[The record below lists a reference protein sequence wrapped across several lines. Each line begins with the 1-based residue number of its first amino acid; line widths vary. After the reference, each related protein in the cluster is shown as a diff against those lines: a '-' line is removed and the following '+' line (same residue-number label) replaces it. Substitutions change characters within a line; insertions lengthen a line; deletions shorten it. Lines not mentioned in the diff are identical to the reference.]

1 MFIGAVPQNDLSVD
15 DYIKNNDDMLENVI
29 LLRLYNDYKINEK
42 YVIDNDDFD
51 IVNIKVAC
59 DKLLNKFDRL
69 DIDNNNDNNYYS
81 LITYKNMLF
90 NYVNNFNKKDK
101 RKIYDLVCLI
111 TTLESYFKLPIT
123 FPSSLKDC
131 IDVRINKDY
140 NKRVLK

>member
-1 MFIGAVPQNDLSVD
+1 MDENLNKKIF

-29 LLRLYNDYKINEK
+29 LLRLYNDYKVNNK
-42 YVIDNDDFD
+42 YIVDNDDFD

-69 DIDNNNDNNYYS
+69 DIDNNYYS

-101 RKIYDLVCLI
+101 RKIYDLICLV

>member
-1 MFIGAVPQNDLSVD
+1 MDENLNKKIF

-29 LLRLYNDYKINEK
+29 LLRLYNDYKVNNK
-42 YVIDNDDFD
+42 YIVDNDDFD

-59 DKLLNKFDRL
+59 DKLLYKFDRL
-69 DIDNNNDNNYYS
+69 DIDNNYYS

-101 RKIYDLVCLI
+101 RKIYDLVCLV

>member
-1 MFIGAVPQNDLSVD
+1 MDENLNKKIF

-29 LLRLYNDYKINEK
+29 LLRLYNDYKVNNK
-42 YVIDNDDFD
+42 YIVDNDDFD

-69 DIDNNNDNNYYS
+69 DIHNNNDNNYYS

-123 FPSSLKDC
+123 FPSTLKDC

>member
-1 MFIGAVPQNDLSVD
+1 MDENLNKKIF

-29 LLRLYNDYKINEK
+29 LLRLYNDYKVNNK
-42 YVIDNDDFD
+42 YIVDNDDFD

-101 RKIYDLVCLI
+101 RKIYDLVCLV

>member
-1 MFIGAVPQNDLSVD
+1 MDENLNEKIF

-29 LLRLYNDYKINEK
+29 LLRLYNDYKVNNK
-42 YVIDNDDFD
+42 YIVDNDDFD

-59 DKLLNKFDRL
+59 DKLLNKFNRL
-69 DIDNNNDNNYYS
+69 DIDNNDYS

-101 RKIYDLVCLI
+101 RKIYDLICLV

-131 IDVRINKDY
+131 LDVRINKDY

>member
-1 MFIGAVPQNDLSVD
+1 MDENLNKKIFE
-15 DYIKNNDDMLENVI
+15 YIKNNDDMLENVI
-29 LLRLYNDYKINEK
+29 LLRLYNDYKVNNK
-42 YVIDNDDFD
+42 YIVDNDDFD

>member
-1 MFIGAVPQNDLSVD
+1 MDENLNKKIF

-29 LLRLYNDYKINEK
+29 LLRLYNDYKVNDK
-42 YVIDNDDFD
+42 YIVDNDDYN
-51 IVNIKVAC
+51 IVDIKVAC

>member
-1 MFIGAVPQNDLSVD
+1 MDENLNKKIF

-29 LLRLYNDYKINEK
+29 LLRLYNDYKINDK

>member
-1 MFIGAVPQNDLSVD
+1 MDENLNKKIF

-29 LLRLYNDYKINEK
+29 LLRLYNDYKVNNK
-42 YVIDNDDFD
+42 YIVDNDDFD

>member
-1 MFIGAVPQNDLSVD
+1 MDENLNKKIF

>member
-1 MFIGAVPQNDLSVD
+1 MDENLNKKIF

-29 LLRLYNDYKINEK
+29 LLRLYNDYKVNNK
-42 YVIDNDDFD
+42 YIVDNYDFD

-69 DIDNNNDNNYYS
+69 DIDNNDYS

-101 RKIYDLVCLI
+101 RKIYDLVCLV

>member
-1 MFIGAVPQNDLSVD
+1 MDENLNKKIF

-69 DIDNNNDNNYYS
+69 DIDNNNYS

-101 RKIYDLVCLI
+101 RKIYDLICLV

-123 FPSSLKDC
+123 FPGALKDC
-131 IDVRINKDY
+131 IDVMINKDY

>member
-1 MFIGAVPQNDLSVD
+1 MDENLNKKIF

-29 LLRLYNDYKINEK
+29 LLRLYNDYKVNDK
-42 YVIDNDDFD
+42 YIVDNDDYN
-51 IVNIKVAC
+51 IVDIKVAC

-101 RKIYDLVCLI
+101 RKIYDLVCLV

>member
-1 MFIGAVPQNDLSVD
+1 MDENLNKKIF

-29 LLRLYNDYKINEK
+29 LLRLYNDYKVNNK
-42 YVIDNDDFD
+42 YIVDNDDFD

-59 DKLLNKFDRL
+59 DKLLIKFDRL

>member
-1 MFIGAVPQNDLSVD
+1 MDENLNKKIF

-29 LLRLYNDYKINEK
+29 LLRLYNDYKVNNK
-42 YVIDNDDFD
+42 YIVDNDDFD

-123 FPSSLKDC
+123 FPSTLKDC